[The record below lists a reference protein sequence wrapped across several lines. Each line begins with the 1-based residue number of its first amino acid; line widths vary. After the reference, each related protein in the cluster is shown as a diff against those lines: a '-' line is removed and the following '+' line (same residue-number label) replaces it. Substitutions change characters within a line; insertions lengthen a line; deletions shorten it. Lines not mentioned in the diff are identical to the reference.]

1 MMGRGR
7 EAVVHEVL
15 GWRGSRVE
23 PSGGGACCEGGSRL
37 GRKKAKMRF
46 INGMVLSRPE
56 YTSMFVYFF
65 SFIFHP
71 ARVLFGS
78 AR

>member
-1 MMGRGR
+1 MGPGWSLQG
-7 EAVVHEVL
+7 VVHAV
-15 GWRGSRVE
+15 R
-23 PSGGGACCEGGSRL
+23 EGHAL
-37 GRKKAKMRF
+37 EEKKAKMRF